1 MSYWAKTYGQKDC
14 DECDVVAVAIDQNG
28 DIIVAEEMGGI
39 IRFDDKGNIKWS
51 RIYLDACDD
60 LGLLPNGDIIAVGRK
75 DGDATIIKLS
85 PEGRV
90 IWAKKDGDD
99 SFNSVTVAPNG
110 DIIVAGSTES
120 FGAGDRD
127 VWILR
132 LDADGNVKWQKTYR
146 GPSDEWATAVAL
158 ADNGDIIVAGY
169 TYSFGAGGWDAWV
182 LRLDSKGNVKWQ
194 KTYRGSRGDGAY
206 AVAVA
211 PNGDIIIAGD
221 TRSFGAGTPDY
232 ENVWIIRLDSEGRII
247 WQKTYSVNTEGGN
260 CAFSTA
266 VAPNGDIIVTGSFT
280 MKLDANGNVIWAK
293 NVAGMDVA
301 VIPNGDIVIAG
312 NTNSFGTGGRDIWL
326 LRLPPDG
333 ELKGFSR
340 NSKAKVEDSK
350 AEVHDT
356 NVKGVEGRRV
366 ETVEVEKEVWVDE
379 VVPVQKEVWVT
390 EGKIFKKKVKKTI
403 TVNEKR
409 KVKKKIKTTEER
421 VVKPEPKDADIV
433 PREWHPTIMVQ
444 YDSEVKAFVNYWT
457 ALSEGNI
464 EKAAEAL
471 EELSRVEHLD
481 PHLILLLIEFKAF
494 IVNGNE
500 DEKDVLIY
508 LKNNTHMEVKCRI
521 KVLYR
526 FKAQPLELTLKPGG
540 TVTKT
545 VSVKK
550 EDKDKE
556 WKGLKFK
563 LSLPEWEVSITRE
576 VEVLGAKD
584 YRYFLALQEES
595 ALKKLKL
602 LREAVEDGNEKA
614 KDELETLERE
624 LRRKLSE
631 NVSLSAGQLVE
642 GRTSTAE
649 LVIAN
654 PLDSK
659 AILKG
664 KLDFNGKVRPGEFR
678 ESIPAGGKKKI
689 RLELTPKTYGNAELK
704 LRMSVEGIEIEKSFH
719 PKVKEHPARK
729 NLPRIIDVFVPSLVE
744 DFEGS
749 VKVMVTN
756 TLAESLKLTLDFS
769 ANDFLEIEEPTLE
782 LPALSRG
789 KKVTKTLTVRPKYAG
804 SFDFKVKIKAIA
816 DGIELE
822 DEKIIPI
829 EVKEKMVTPATPVT
843 PQPAT
848 PVTPSHSYP
857 SLTSFPAE
865 LLSVYEPLEELGKGG
880 FARVYKVK
888 RKKDGEVVAVKI
900 PLSLDPATGK
910 SFLREIENWVHLRHP
925 NIVRVYDYNILPVP
939 FFEMEY
945 CESSLEKLPKP
956 LKSEQAA
963 LLIFNIA
970 EGLKYAHS
978 KGIIHRDLKPS
989 NILLKNG
996 VPKISDWGLS
1006 KVTKEGRSTTLTSF
1020 TALYTAPEQIS
1031 RSKFG
1036 KTDERTDIWQ
1046 LGVIFYELL
1055 TGRLPF
1061 EGDDL
1066 VELGFSIIRDEPL
1079 KPSELNPE
1087 AEPFDGIVMRCLAK
1101 NKEERYESAAELQG
1115 ELALI
1120 IGMDYR
1126 KELKKTVANGDL
1138 SRSAYYAGELVL
1150 IHMKL
1155 GDLAG
1160 AYKYL
1165 GDLEAYA
1172 RSEVREEVSILREQV
1187 KVRLEQ
1193 GLPIPEE
1200 LVEKAEIVVH
1210 KVKLGFQK
1218 L

>member
-1 MSYWAKTYGQKDC
+1 MSYWAKTYGWGGATG
-14 DECDVVAVAIDQNG
+14 VVMVDNG
-28 DIIVAEEMGGI
+28 DIIIATFEGRVARI
-39 IRFDDKGNIKWS
+39 DRDGNVKWFKEYS
-51 RIYLDACDD
+51 GSFMDVKLYPD
-60 LGLLPNGDIIAVGRK
+60 GSIIAVGSR
-75 DGDATIIKLS
+75 DSNVLVTKLS
-85 PEGRV
+85 PEGEV
-90 IWAKKDGDD
+90 DWAKTYGGSDWDKA
-99 SFNSVTVAPNG
+99 NAVAIAPNG
-110 DIIVAGSTES
+110 DIIVTGGTYS
-120 FGAGDRD
+120 FGAGKEDFW
-127 VWILR
+127 VLR
-132 LDADGNVKWQKTYR
+132 LDREGNVKWQKTY
-146 GPSDEWATAVAL
+146 GGSKDDEAHAVAV
-158 ADNGDIIVAGY
+158 APNGDIIVAGY
-169 TYSFGAGGWDAWV
+169 TYSFGAGADDAWV
-182 LRLDSKGNVKWQ
+182 LRLDENGNVKWQ
-194 KTYRGSRGDGAY
+194 KTYGGEWSDVAT
-206 AVAVA
+206 AVALA
-211 PNGDIIIAGD
+211 PNGDIVVAGYTDSFGAGNIVAGYTKSFGAGNDDFWVLRLDENGNIIWQKTYGGNNWDEANAVAIAPNGD
-221 TRSFGAGTPDY
+221 TIVVGKTRSFGAGWDDFW
-232 ENVWIIRLDSEGRII
+232 VLRLDSEGNVK
-247 WQKTYSVNTEGGN
+247 WQKTYGGKDVDEVR
-260 CAFSTA
+260 A
-266 VAPNGDIIVTGSFT
+266 VAIAPNGDIIVAGFT
-280 MKLDANGNVIWAK
+280 Y
-293 NVAGMDVA
+293 
-301 VIPNGDIVIAG
+301 
-312 NTNSFGTGGRDIWL
+312 SFGAGGGDAWV

-340 NSKAKVEDSK
+340 DSKAKVEDSK

-356 NVKGVEGRRV
+356 SVEGVEGRRV
-366 ETVEVEKEVWVDE
+366 EAVEVEKEVWVM
-379 VVPVQKEVWVT
+379 
-390 EGKIFKKKVKKTI
+390 KIF
-403 TVNEKR
+403 KR

-421 VVKPEPKDADIV
+421 VVETVKITELDKK
-433 PREWHPTIMVQ
+433 PREEHATIRVQ
-444 YDSEVKAFVNYWT
+444 YDSEVEAFVNYWT

-494 IVNGNE
+494 IDESEG
-500 DEKDVLIY
+500 DEKKAVIY
-508 LKNNTHMEVKCRI
+508 LKNQTPMNLKCKI
-521 KVLYR
+521 DVSYG
-526 FKAQPLELTLKPGG
+526 FKAQPPELTLKPGG

-563 LSLPEWEVSITRE
+563 LSLPEWKVSITE
-576 VEVLGAKD
+576 DVEVLGAKD

-822 DEKIIPI
+822 DEKIIPV
-829 EVKEKMVTPATPVT
+829 EVREKTVTPATPVT
-843 PQPAT
+843 PQPVT

-945 CESSLEKLPKP
+945 CEGSLEKLPKP

-1020 TALYTAPEQIS
+1020 TALYAAPEQIS

-1066 VELGFSIIRDEPL
+1066 VELGFSIIRDEPV

-1101 NKEERYESAAELQG
+1101 NREERYESAAELQG

-1172 RSEVREEVSILREQV
+1172 RSEVRGEVSILREQV

-1193 GLPIPEE
+1193 GLPIPDE

>member
-14 DECDVVAVAIDQNG
+14 DECDVVAVAIGQNG

-39 IRFDDKGNIKWS
+39 IRFDDSGNIKWS
-51 RIYLDACDD
+51 RIYLDICND
-60 LGLLPNGDIIAVGRK
+60 LGLLPNGDIIAVGHE
-75 DGDATIIKLS
+75 DGNATIIKLS
-85 PEGRV
+85 PNGRV
-90 IWAKKDGDD
+90 IWAKTFEGDGGDW
-99 SFNSVTVAPNG
+99 FNSIAIAPSGDIIVAGVTNYFGSGDVWVLRLDKNGNVKWQKIYGGNNYDEATSVAIALNG
-110 DIIVAGSTES
+110 DIIVAGWTES
-120 FGAGDRD
+120 FGAGGRD
-127 VWILR
+127 V
-132 LDADGNVKWQKTYR
+132 
-146 GPSDEWATAVAL
+146 
-158 ADNGDIIVAGY
+158 
-169 TYSFGAGGWDAWV
+169 WV
-182 LRLDSKGNVKWQ
+182 LRLDSNGNVKWQ
-194 KTYRGSRGDGAY
+194 RAYGGSRDDEAY
-206 AVAVA
+206 AVAIA
-211 PNGDIIIAGD
+211 PNGDIIISGD
-221 TRSFGAGTPDY
+221 TWSFGAGTPDY
-232 ENVWIIRLDSEGRII
+232 ENVWVVRLDSEGRII
-247 WQKTYSVNTEGGN
+247 WQKTYSVNIEDCN
-260 CAFSTA
+260 CVFSTA

-293 NVAGMDVA
+293 NVDGMDVA
-301 VIPNGDIVIAG
+301 LIPNGDIVIAG
-312 NTNSFGTGGRDIWL
+312 NTCSFGTGGRDIWL

-340 NSKAKVEDSK
+340 DSKVKVEDSK

-356 NVKGVEGRRV
+356 SVEGVEGRRV
-366 ETVEVEKEVWVDE
+366 ETVEVEKEVGVM
-379 VVPVQKEVWVT
+379 
-390 EGKIFKKKVKKTI
+390 KIF
-403 TVNEKR
+403 KR

-421 VVKPEPKDADIV
+421 VVETVKITELDKK
-433 PREWHPTIMVQ
+433 PREEHATIRVQ

-471 EELSRVEHLD
+471 KELLNLEYFD
-481 PHLILLLIEFKAF
+481 PHLILPLIEFKVF

-521 KVLYR
+521 RVLYK
-526 FKAQPLELTLKPGG
+526 FTAQPLELALKPGG

-550 EDKDKE
+550 EKNAE
-556 WKGLKFK
+556 WKGLKFE
-563 LSLPEWEVSITRE
+563 LSLLEWKVSITE
-576 VEVLGAKD
+576 DVEVLGAKD
-584 YRYFLALQEES
+584 YRYLLALQEEF

-602 LREAVEDGNEKA
+602 LREAVEDGGEKA
-614 KDELETLERE
+614 KNELESLERE

-631 NVSLSAGQLVE
+631 NVSLSAGQPVE

-654 PLDSK
+654 PLDSEVVFE
-659 AILKG
+659 G
-664 KLDFNGKVRPGEFR
+664 EFEFTGKVKPGEFR
-678 ESIPAGGKKKI
+678 KSIPAGGEERI
-689 RLELTPKTYGNAELK
+689 RLELTPKTHGNAELK
-704 LRMSVEGIEIEKSFH
+704 LRMSVEGIEIEKNFQL
-719 PKVKEHPARK
+719 KIYNRPARV
-729 NLPRIIDVFVPSLVE
+729 IDVLVPSLVE

-749 VKVMVTN
+749 VKIRVTN
-756 TLAESLKLTLDFS
+756 TLADSLKLTLDFS
-769 ANDFLEIEEPTLE
+769 ANDFLEIEAPVLE

-789 KKVTKTLTVRPKYAG
+789 KKLTKTLTVRPKYAG
-804 SFDFKVKIKAIA
+804 SFDFKVKIRAIA

-822 DEKIIPI
+822 DEKIIPV
-829 EVKEKMVTPATPVT
+829 EVREKTVTPATPVT

-910 SFLREIENWVHLRHP
+910 SFLREIENWVHLKHP

-939 FFEMEY
+939 FFEMEF
-945 CESSLEKLPKP
+945 CEGSLEKLPKP
-956 LKSEQAA
+956 LKPGQAA

-978 KGIIHRDLKPS
+978 RAIIHRDLKPS

-1006 KVTKEGRSTTLTSF
+1006 KVLKESRSTTLTSF
-1020 TALYTAPEQIS
+1020 TALYAAPEQIS

-1150 IHMKL
+1150 IHLKL

-1172 RSEVREEVSILREQV
+1172 RSEVREEVRILREQV